1 MNAGALIAGKYRL
14 MRPIGKGAMGTV
26 WEATHEGTSRQV
38 AVKLILEPTDELRLR
53 LIREA
58 RAYGALRHRNIVEI
72 LDVGQTDDGDPF
84 LVMQL
89 LVGETLADRLSRQRR
104 LGVPEAA
111 RIARDVARAL
121 ATAHAA
127 SIIHRDLKPANIFLH
142 DEPGEDTTVVK
153 VVDFGVSKNLLA
165 SDGLSTVAGGMV
177 GSPAYMSPEQAAA
190 GTRGPVDHRADLWSL
205 GVVLFEMLTGVRP
218 LQGDANTIIA
228 QIVAGEI
235 PLVTRFV
242 RTVDPRL
249 ASLVARCLDRDLAK
263 RVGSAEDLA
272 VQLQAFTSA
281 SMGSGSSPLGQSAAG
296 MSLPYVQ
303 PPQSDADVLGSPRG
317 GHPSAPGRDPSGP
330 AFPPARAPQP
340 SVSAGDPSARSPRLQ
355 GGSFSAAPV
364 MPGMG
369 DDDDSDDQAT
379 AKLSPDMLRAFK
391 PTAQAAP
398 QPQPQPQMQPRTSGT
413 VPIQSDAALPPYQR
427 APMPSHHEPPPAP
440 PSFNGPPSGQ
450 NAASFGSGD
459 NWPKANPTTAKLDPS
474 SAWAGEGASVTN
486 QGTVRIPP
494 DFLKSIGAAGGASPL
509 APPPAPPP
517 PAHAFGPSPT
527 SSTAPLLHQNAGGL
541 SGADKAASQK
551 SRRTTLLVVGSG
563 VGVALAIL
571 VAVVVGQK
579 VSGGST
585 PAGSEHAAT
594 ESTSV
599 PVVAPAPVPVPSAEP
614 TAVAQVAPPPPPSA
628 EPIAPVP
635 SSIATAHPSAPAPT
649 VVQKAPAI
657 ATSKPTG
664 VKPTINAPAAAPAK
678 SGKLPGFLSTPPKK
692 ANPKGI

>member
-121 ATAHAA
+121 DAAHAA

-142 DEPGEDTTVVK
+142 DEPGEETTVVK

-263 RVGSAEDLA
+263 RVGSARELA

-281 SMGSGSSPLGQSAAG
+281 SLGSGASPLGQSASG
-296 MSLPYVQ
+296 MMSPFSQ
-303 PPQSDADVLGSPRG
+303 APQSDADVLASPRG
-317 GHPSAPGRDPSGP
+317 GLPSAPGRDPSGP
-330 AFPPARAPQP
+330 AFPPPRAPVP
-340 SVSAGDPSARSPRLQ
+340 SVSAGDPSVRSPRPQ
-355 GGSFSAAPV
+355 GGSFSAGPV
-364 MPGMG
+364 MPGGG
-369 DDDDSDDQAT
+369 DDDEDQAT
-379 AKLSPDMLRAFK
+379 AKLSPDMLRAFA
-391 PTAQAAP
+391 PAAKAAVP
-398 QPQPQPQMQPRTSGT
+398 PPQMPPRTSGT
-413 VPIQSDAALPPYQR
+413 VPIQSDPGLPPYQR
-427 APMPSHHEPPPAP
+427 APMPSHHEAPPAP
-440 PSFNGPPSGQ
+440 PSFKGPPPAQS
-450 NAASFGSGD
+450 APTFGSAD

-494 DFLKSIGAAGGASPL
+494 DFLKSIGAGGGTVPL

-517 PAHAFGPSPT
+517 PAPGFGLSPT
-527 SSTAPLLHQNAGGL
+527 SSTAPMLHQHAGGMP
-541 SGADKAASQK
+541 SADKAAPQK
-551 SRRTTLLVVGSG
+551 SRRTPLLVAGS
-563 VGVALAIL
+563 VAGVALAVL
-571 VAVVVGQK
+571 VAVVVSQK
-579 VSGGST
+579 
-585 PAGSEHAAT
+585 AGTANPQAAA
-594 ESTSV
+594 ESTASV
-599 PVVAPAPVPVPSAEP
+599 STGAPLAPSAPMPSAVEPASAPSVLASAEP
-614 TAVAQVAPPPPPSA
+614 AAPA
-628 EPIAPVP
+628 AT
-635 SSIATAHPSAPAPT
+635 SIATAAPVAPKPTPTASARPLSGKLPQAGAPAPT
-649 VVQKAPAI
+649 
-657 ATSKPTG
+657 TKP
-664 VKPTINAPAAAPAK
+664 
-678 SGKLPGFLSTPPKK
+678 SGKLPSFLSTPPSKK
-692 ANPKGI
+692 VNPKAP

>member
-121 ATAHAA
+121 AAAHAA

-142 DEPGEDTTVVK
+142 DEQDEDVAVVK

-228 QIVAGEI
+228 QIVAGQI
-235 PLVTRFV
+235 PRVTSFV
-242 RTVDPRL
+242 RTVDPKL
-249 ASLVARCLDRDLAK
+249 ADLVARCLDRDLAK
-263 RVGSAEDLA
+263 RVGSAQELA
-272 VQLQAFTSA
+272 VLLQPFTSA
-281 SMGSGSSPLGQSAAG
+281 SQGSGASQLGQSVAG

-303 PPQSDADVLGSPRG
+303 PPQSDADVLASPRG
-317 GHPSAPGRDPSGP
+317 GLPSVPGRDPSGP
-330 AFPPARAPQP
+330 GLAPPRAPLP
-340 SVSAGDPSARSPRLQ
+340 SVSAGDPSVRSPRPQ
-355 GGSFSAAPV
+355 GGLVSAGPV
-364 MPGMG
+364 MMPGGG
-369 DDDDSDDQAT
+369 DDDEDQAT
-379 AKLSPDMLRAFK
+379 AKLSPDMLRAFAPAAK
-391 PTAQAAP
+391 AQQAP
-398 QPQPQPQMQPRTSGT
+398 QMSPRASGT
-413 VPIQSDAALPPYQR
+413 VPIQSDPYQR
-427 APMPSHHEPPPAP
+427 GSMPSHHEAPPAP
-440 PSFNGPPSGQ
+440 PSFKGPPPAQS
-450 NAASFGSGD
+450 APTFGSGD

-517 PAHAFGPSPT
+517 PAPSFGLSPI
-527 SSTAPLLHQNAGGL
+527 SSTAPLLHQNAGGPP
-541 SGADKAASQK
+541 GANNAAPQQK
-551 SRRTTLLVVGSG
+551 SRRTPLLVAGAV
-563 VGVALAIL
+563 VGVVLAVL
-571 VAVVVGQK
+571 VAVVIHSKVGVEGEQGTP
-579 VSGGST
+579 VS
-585 PAGSEHAAT
+585 AAT
-594 ESTSV
+594 ESASA
-599 PVVAPAPVPVPSAEP
+599 PPVAPV
-614 TAVAQVAPPPPPSA
+614 PPPSA
-628 EPIAPVP
+628 TAPAV
-635 SSIATAHPSAPAPT
+635 ATAVATAALSMAPGPSAVPTT
-649 VVQKAPAI
+649 VVAVA
-657 ATSKPTG
+657 SKG
-664 VKPTINAPAAAPAK
+664 VKPSAVAPASTA
-678 SGKLPGFLSTPPKK
+678 SGKHPSSAASTVITKPGTKLSGSTGTSKK
-692 ANPKGI
+692 ANLTGF

>member
-26 WEATHEGTSRQV
+26 WEATHEGTSRLV

-104 LGVPEAA
+104 LGVPEAS

-142 DEPGEDTTVVK
+142 DEPGEETTVVK

-263 RVGSAEDLA
+263 RVGSAAELA

-281 SMGSGSSPLGQSAAG
+281 SMGSGASPLGQSAAG
-296 MSLPYVQ
+296 MASPFAQ
-303 PPQSDADVLGSPRG
+303 APQSDPDVLASPRG
-317 GHPSAPGRDPSGP
+317 GLPSVPGRDPSGP
-330 AFPPARAPQP
+330 GHAPHRAPLP
-340 SVSAGDPSARSPRLQ
+340 SVSAGDPSVRSPRPQ
-355 GGSFSAAPV
+355 GGSFSPGPV
-364 MPGMG
+364 MPGGG
-369 DDDDSDDQAT
+369 DDDEDQAT
-379 AKLSPDMLRAFK
+379 AKLSPDMLRAFA
-391 PTAQAAP
+391 PAAKAP
-398 QPQPQPQMQPRTSGT
+398 PPQMSPRTGGT
-413 VPIQSDAALPPYQR
+413 VPIQSDHALPPYQR
-427 APMPSHHEPPPAP
+427 APIPSHHEAPPAP
-440 PSFNGPPSGQ
+440 PSFNGPPPGQ
-450 NAASFGSGD
+450 SAPTFGSAD
-459 NWPKANPTTAKLDPS
+459 NWPKPNPTAKLDPS

-494 DFLKSIGAAGGASPL
+494 DFLKSIGAAGGTSPL

-517 PAHAFGPSPT
+517 PAPGFGLSPT

-541 SGADKAASQK
+541 PSADKAAPQK
-551 SRRTTLLVVGSG
+551 SRRTPLLVAGSV

-571 VAVVVGQK
+571 VAVVVSQK
-579 VSGGST
+579 AGASNPQSAAESAASVSTGAPLAPSAPPPGAVPSAVEPASAPPAPASAEPVAPAAT
-585 PAGSEHAAT
+585 PSATAAPAAPKAPPAGSARPLTGKLPQAA
-594 ESTSV
+594 
-599 PVVAPAPVPVPSAEP
+599 
-614 TAVAQVAPPPPPSA
+614 
-628 EPIAPVP
+628 
-635 SSIATAHPSAPAPT
+635 APAPT
-649 VVQKAPAI
+649 TKA
-657 ATSKPTG
+657 
-664 VKPTINAPAAAPAK
+664 
-678 SGKLPGFLSTPPKK
+678 SGKLPGFLTTPPSKK
-692 ANPKGI
+692 VNPKAP